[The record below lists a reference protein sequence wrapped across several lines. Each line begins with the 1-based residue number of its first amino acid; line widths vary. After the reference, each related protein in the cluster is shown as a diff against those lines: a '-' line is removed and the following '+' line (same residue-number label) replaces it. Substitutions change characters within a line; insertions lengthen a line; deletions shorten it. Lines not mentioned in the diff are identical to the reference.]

1 MAAGFGDIV
10 QLGYVV
16 TDMDAAIEHWVRVL
30 GIGPFFVSKH
40 VPYAEVHYRG
50 EPSDVQICVA
60 LSSHRGMQIEIIQ
73 QTGGG
78 PSIYSNFIEETGGGL
93 HHVCALTDDLAA
105 DLDSWKQRGVSV
117 QMGGSTAAGIPFAY
131 LDTDPDNQGRVLELV
146 QPSPGLLRFFGKI
159 ETAAGNWDGITA
171 RIDLD

>member
-16 TDMDAAIEHWVRVL
+16 TDMDAAVAHWTKVL
-30 GIGPFFVSKH
+30 GVGPFLVSKH

-50 EPSDVQICVA
+50 EPCDARISVA
-60 LSSHRGMQIEIIQ
+60 LASHRGMQIEIIQ
-73 QTGGG
+73 QVAGGV
-78 PSIYSNFIEETGGGL
+78 SIYTDFLSHTGGGL
-93 HHVCALTDDLAA
+93 HHVCALSNDLEADLAR
-105 DLDSWKQRGVSV
+105 WKERGVGV
-117 QMGGSTAAGIPFAY
+117 QMGGSTTAGIQFAY

-146 QPSPGLLRFFGKI
+146 EPSSGLLHFFKKI
-159 ETAAGNWDGITA
+159 ETAAESWDGVTS